1 MAAAIPICIPNNCSW
16 NESSQIFKQDKS
28 QPRSELQLVD
38 EALRKLRSI
47 HGPVCVVSIAG
58 PCRKGKSYILSRIF
72 DQPNV
77 FGLGNSFD
85 PETMG
90 MWMWVVPE
98 KYRDNTGQEFTV
110 VLLDSEGIDAVGSQV
125 VNDHAIFILSVLL
138 SSVLIYNSVGVPTRT
153 DLETLEYPFHL
164 SPVTEI
170 SQKTNLHKITGIQV
184 DVLFGLEVALSF
196 GIELEEKNRKDAIP
210 FQHFLTFRGHI
221 INLCRRIQLLAGE
234 KIDDETARRVFP
246 SFVWLLRDVVL
257 QLPKGIENLKKYF
270 LEKVFK
276 TGKARSDKSQ
286 KVVDNILKYFPDFDA
301 FPLCPP
307 SADPEVIQ
315 DLPDSWGQ
323 GTVDSSFVEGVENF
337 KRLMKPKLCPK
348 KSFVGPGLVTGEALA
363 ILFEEY
369 VREINTPG
377 AVPIVQNA
385 WDVVTE
391 NKCTEFLENAKAVY
405 NAGMKE
411 LCLPCDDMKIRRLHE
426 TQFVEA
432 LSFFENNTEDI
443 DLAARW
449 KYIEKLA
456 DYANEEESVLL
467 RDNNRKTELECD
479 HLIKSLREIYL
490 EPVFS
495 DLRDPDCSDFV
506 VMEERLRSAYAKI
519 EIEFSKQAP
528 RSSLSS
534 NCGYVY
540 ERQHSKEM
548 KQNLDQVKFRRKYS
562 EEIASERK
570 ARELQAEETE
580 KMMRANA
587 LLKENTMEIE
597 NKIAQ
602 LTQEY
607 EEEHRELL
615 RTMAEEMKLQQQEAQ
630 SAITKA
636 RASAETDRQTHLQQR
651 RQLQAQ
657 IEEIRQRMRDQND
670 TINSLQEKLR
680 RM

>member
-110 VLLDSEGIDAVGSQV
+110 VLLDSEGTDAVESQV
-125 VNDHAIFILSVLL
+125 VNDHAILILSVLL

-153 DLETLEYPFHL
+153 DLETL
-164 SPVTEI
+164 
-170 SQKTNLHKITGIQV
+170 
-184 DVLFGLEVALSF
+184 D
-196 GIELEEKNRKDAIP
+196 
-210 FQHFLTFRGHI
+210 HI
-221 INLCRRIQLLAGE
+221 INLCQRIQLLAGE

-276 TGKARSDKSQ
+276 TGKGRSDKSQ
-286 KVVDNILKYFPDFDA
+286 KVVGNILKYFPDFDA
-301 FPLCPP
+301 FSLCPP
-307 SADPEVIQ
+307 SADPKVIQ
-315 DLPDSWGQ
+315 NLLDSWSQ
-323 GTVDSSFVEGVENF
+323 GTVDSSFVKGVENF
-337 KRLMKPKLCPK
+337 KRLMKPKLCLK

-363 ILFEEY
+363 TLFEEY
-369 VREINTPG
+369 VREINKPG

-385 WDVVTE
+385 WDVFTE
-391 NKCTEFLENAKAVY
+391 KKCRECLENAKAVY
-405 NAGMKE
+405 DAEMKE
-411 LCLPCDDMKIRRLHE
+411 LCLPCDDMKIRRFHE
-426 TQFVEA
+426 TQLIEA
-432 LSFFENNTEDI
+432 LSFFENFTEDI
-443 DLAARW
+443 DLTARM
-449 KYIEKLA
+449 KYIEELA

-506 VMEERLRSAYAKI
+506 VMEERLRSAYEKI

-548 KQNLDQVKFRRKYS
+548 KQNLDQVKFRRKCS

-580 KMMRANA
+580 KMKRANA
-587 LLKENTMEIE
+587 LLKENTTEIE

>member
-77 FGLGNSFD
+77 FGLGKSFD

-98 KYRDNTGQEFTV
+98 KYRDNTGKEFTV
-110 VLLDSEGIDAVGSQV
+110 VLLDSEGIDAVESQV
-125 VNDHAIFILSVLL
+125 VNDHAILILSVLL

-153 DLETLEYPFHL
+153 DLETL
-164 SPVTEI
+164 
-170 SQKTNLHKITGIQV
+170 
-184 DVLFGLEVALSF
+184 D
-196 GIELEEKNRKDAIP
+196 
-210 FQHFLTFRGHI
+210 HI

-257 QLPKGIENLKKYF
+257 QLPKGIEDLKKYF

-276 TGKARSDKSQ
+276 PGKGRSDKSQ
-286 KVVDNILKYFPDFDA
+286 KVVGNILKYFPDFDA
-301 FPLCPP
+301 FSLCPP

-315 DLPDSWGQ
+315 DLPDSWSQ
-323 GTVDSSFVEGVENF
+323 GTVDSSFVKGVENF
-337 KRLMKPKLCPK
+337 KMLMKPKLCPK

-363 ILFEEY
+363 TLFEEY
-369 VREINTPG
+369 VREINKPG

-385 WDVVTE
+385 WDVFTE
-391 NKCTEFLENAKAVY
+391 KKCRECLENAKAVY
-405 NAGMKE
+405 DAEMKE
-411 LCLPCDDMKIRRLHE
+411 LCLPCDDMKIRRFHE
-426 TQFVEA
+426 TQLIEA
-432 LSFFENNTEDI
+432 LSFFENFTEDI
-443 DLAARW
+443 DLTARM
-449 KYIEKLA
+449 KYIEELA

-479 HLIKSLREIYL
+479 RLIKSLREIYL

-506 VMEERLRSAYAKI
+506 VMEERLRSAYEKI

-580 KMMRANA
+580 EMMRANA
-587 LLKENTMEIE
+587 LLKENTREIE

>member
-110 VLLDSEGIDAVGSQV
+110 VLLDSEGTDAVESQV
-125 VNDHAIFILSVLL
+125 VNDHAILILSVLL

-153 DLETLEYPFHL
+153 DLETL
-164 SPVTEI
+164 
-170 SQKTNLHKITGIQV
+170 
-184 DVLFGLEVALSF
+184 D
-196 GIELEEKNRKDAIP
+196 
-210 FQHFLTFRGHI
+210 HI
-221 INLCRRIQLLAGE
+221 INLCQRIQLLAGE

-276 TGKARSDKSQ
+276 TGKGRSDKSQ
-286 KVVDNILKYFPDFDA
+286 KVVGNILKYFPDFDA
-301 FPLCPP
+301 FSLCPP
-307 SADPEVIQ
+307 SADPKVIQ
-315 DLPDSWGQ
+315 NLLDSWSQ
-323 GTVDSSFVEGVENF
+323 GTVDSSFVKGVENF
-337 KRLMKPKLCPK
+337 KRLMKPKLCLK

-363 ILFEEY
+363 TLFEEY
-369 VREINTPG
+369 VREINKPG

-385 WDVVTE
+385 WDVFTE
-391 NKCTEFLENAKAVY
+391 KKCRECLENAKAVY
-405 NAGMKE
+405 DAEMKE
-411 LCLPCDDMKIRRLHE
+411 LCLPCDDMKIRRFHE
-426 TQFVEA
+426 TQLIEA
-432 LSFFENNTEDI
+432 LSFFENFTEDI
-443 DLAARW
+443 DLTARM
-449 KYIEKLA
+449 KYIEELA
-456 DYANEEESVLL
+456 DYANEKESVLL

-479 HLIKSLREIYL
+479 RLIKSLREIYL

-506 VMEERLRSAYAKI
+506 VMEERLRSAYEKI

-580 KMMRANA
+580 KMKRANA
-587 LLKENTMEIE
+587 LLKENTTEIE

>member
-110 VLLDSEGIDAVGSQV
+110 VLLDSEGIDAVESQV
-125 VNDHAIFILSVLL
+125 VNDHAILILSVLL

-153 DLETLEYPFHL
+153 DLETL
-164 SPVTEI
+164 
-170 SQKTNLHKITGIQV
+170 
-184 DVLFGLEVALSF
+184 D
-196 GIELEEKNRKDAIP
+196 
-210 FQHFLTFRGHI
+210 HI

-270 LEKVFK
+270 LEEVFK
-276 TGKARSDKSQ
+276 PGKGRSDKSQ

-315 DLPDSWGQ
+315 DLLDSWSQ
-323 GTVDSSFVEGVENF
+323 GTVDSSFVKGVENF

-377 AVPIVQNA
+377 AVPIVQDA

-391 NKCTEFLENAKAVY
+391 NHCTKFLEDAKAVY
-405 NAGMKE
+405 NVGMKE
-411 LCLPCDDMKIRRLHE
+411 LCLPCDDMKIRRSHE

-506 VMEERLRSAYAKI
+506 VMEERLRSAYEKI

-580 KMMRANA
+580 EMMRANA
-587 LLKENTMEIE
+587 LLRENTMEIE
-597 NKIAQ
+597 NKIAE

-630 SAITKA
+630 SSITKA

-670 TINSLQEKLR
+670 TISSLQEKLR

>member
-153 DLETLEYPFHL
+153 DLETL
-164 SPVTEI
+164 
-170 SQKTNLHKITGIQV
+170 
-184 DVLFGLEVALSF
+184 D
-196 GIELEEKNRKDAIP
+196 
-210 FQHFLTFRGHI
+210 HI

-234 KIDDETARRVFP
+234 KIDDEAARRVFP

>member
-110 VLLDSEGIDAVGSQV
+110 VLLDSEGTDAVESQV
-125 VNDHAIFILSVLL
+125 VNDHAILILSVLL

-153 DLETLEYPFHL
+153 DLETL
-164 SPVTEI
+164 
-170 SQKTNLHKITGIQV
+170 
-184 DVLFGLEVALSF
+184 D
-196 GIELEEKNRKDAIP
+196 
-210 FQHFLTFRGHI
+210 HI

-276 TGKARSDKSQ
+276 PGKGRSDKSQ
-286 KVVDNILKYFPDFDA
+286 KVVGNILKYFPDFDA
-301 FPLCPP
+301 FSLCPP

-315 DLPDSWGQ
+315 DLPDSWSQ
-323 GTVDSSFVEGVENF
+323 GTVDSSFVKGVENF
-337 KRLMKPKLCPK
+337 KMLMKPKLCPK

-363 ILFEEY
+363 TLFEEY
-369 VREINTPG
+369 VREINKPG

-385 WDVVTE
+385 WDVFTE
-391 NKCTEFLENAKAVY
+391 KKCRECLENAKAVY
-405 NAGMKE
+405 DAEMKE
-411 LCLPCDDMKIRRLHE
+411 LCLPCDDMKIRRFHE
-426 TQFVEA
+426 TQLIEA
-432 LSFFENNTEDI
+432 LSFFENFTEDI
-443 DLAARW
+443 DLTARM
-449 KYIEKLA
+449 KYIEELA

-479 HLIKSLREIYL
+479 RLIKSLREIYL

-506 VMEERLRSAYAKI
+506 VMEERLRSAYEKI

-580 KMMRANA
+580 EMMRANA
-587 LLKENTMEIE
+587 LLKENTREIE